1 MRQRPPFFVLF
12 FSLTSC
18 WICEIRILWVIVTT
32 GFFYGY
38 VVQGVCQRLQQLSWI
53 KLLFRRFDADLVFFW
68 APLPVSPQRKERWKQ
83 TCLRVLTLFL
93 PYHWY
98 WHFGKLLL
106 GSDGFEIQNAEMYP
120 FSPHPPP
127 PPRERKRPGVFTWE
141 AHSDRRLSVQT
152 MGERETEDEM
162 ELFPSFLSPELG
174 LKFVVFSRKVAVKLD
189 SSRWTLSYLKR
200 DGIKESRLTIVCQ
213 RVT

>member
-1 MRQRPPFFVLF
+1 MLNMWNSD
-12 FSLTSC
+12 SLGD
-18 WICEIRILWVIVTT
+18 RNRV
-32 GFFYGY
+32 FYGY

-93 PYHWY
+93 LYHWY

-120 FSPHPPP
+120 FFFSPPP
-127 PPRERKRPGVFTWE
+127 ERGSDQECLLERH
-141 AHSDRRLSVQT
+141 HSDRRLSVQT
-152 MGERETEDEM
+152 MGERERDR
-162 ELFPSFLSPELG
+162 G
-174 LKFVVFSRKVAVKLD
+174 WNGVVPLLPLYWIRS
-189 SSRWTLSYLKR
+189 
-200 DGIKESRLTIVCQ
+200 EVCS
-213 RVT
+213 VLEKGCS

>member
-1 MRQRPPFFVLF
+1 MRQRPPFFCFIFLSNIMLNMWNSD
-12 FSLTSC
+12 SLGD
-18 WICEIRILWVIVTT
+18 RNRV
-32 GFFYGY
+32 FYGY

-93 PYHWY
+93 LYHWY

-120 FSPHPPP
+120 FFFFPPSG
-127 PPRERKRPGVFTWE
+127 ERKQPGVFAWE
-141 AHSDRRLSVQT
+141 TPLRQKALSSNNGGE
-152 MGERETEDEM
+152 GER
-162 ELFPSFLSPELG
+162 
-174 LKFVVFSRKVAVKLD
+174 
-189 SSRWTLSYLKR
+189 
-200 DGIKESRLTIVCQ
+200 Q
-213 RVT
+213 RVKWSCSPPSSLLN